1 MQSVHS
7 VAFMQTGLLLNEI
20 AKRCILFK
28 MRVICCFITKK
39 SINQSIKSVRRRS
52 VPLSLT
58 WIYLP
63 FGKYNKNNRE
73 NDT

>member
-1 MQSVHS
+1 MHFVQNASD
-7 VAFMQTGLLLNEI
+7 LL
-20 AKRCILFK
+20 FYY
-28 MRVICCFITKK
+28 KK
-39 SINQSIKSVRRRS
+39 INQSIKSVRRRS